1 MVELVGSNMQRRSF
15 LICVLLNLTVG
26 ACALHSIGDQS
37 SGQTRTSGQDIP
49 AAILVSHK
57 EVTAHRLT
65 PHEAIRT
72 RRRGG
77 RFPWPQ
83 IQLEA
88 VADENGDVTY
98 VHVTSTYDD
107 GLYPGW
113 EEFFPK
119 AIDVAKSWKFRSFER
134 NGKPVAARFLEYVNI
149 VPPEQ
154 LPTTHVP
161 FPEIQDWNKLQIT
174 LERTSCFGTCPAY
187 KVEIHGDGSMV
198 YTGTRF
204 VPITGEH
211 RDHISREAVEQ
222 IVEAFRRADYFSLRD
237 KYIQSVTDNA
247 TYRTSI
253 SIGGQTKS
261 VTNYVG
267 EEVGMPQTV
276 TDLENAID
284 HVADTAKWIRG
295 DAATLPALKSENW
308 NFNSPQAATTLVRIA
323 RLGSADAVRELIAAG
338 VAVNGK
344 DEVGSGPLAAAVC
357 GEFGYSN
364 DNFGVIPVL
373 IEAGA
378 GRDNPAEMNKALI
391 CAARAGDLDATRL
404 LLKAGAS
411 PEATDNSGNAPL
423 IEAASSGVPQ
433 VVEEVLKQHP
443 NINARNQMG
452 KTAIFA
458 AAVYYVSWEDHDID
472 HPAVI
477 RLLAKSGADLNAQDQ
492 DGNTALHVTH
502 DLDSAKALIQLG
514 ARINILNNEGDT
526 PLINTCSAEVA
537 KLLIHAGADPATRNI
552 HGLTALD
559 FALVHNWK
567 GKVEALQAAQPR
579 KQQE

>member
-1 MVELVGSNMQRRSF
+1 MQRRS
-15 LICVLLNLTVG
+15 LTICVLLNLTVA
-26 ACALHSIGDQS
+26 ACALGSIGDQN
-37 SGQTRTSGQDIP
+37 SGPTTAGEDIP
-49 AAILVSHK
+49 SAVLVSQR
-57 EVTAHRLT
+57 EVAAHRLT

-88 VADENGDVTY
+88 VADANGDVTY
-98 VHVTSTYDD
+98 VHVTSTRDD
-107 GLYPGW
+107 RLYPGW
-113 EEFFPK
+113 EDFFPK
-119 AIDVAKSWKFRSFER
+119 AIELAKNWKFRPFER
-134 NGKPVAARFLEYVNI
+134 NGKPVAARFLEYANI

-161 FPEIQDWNKLQIT
+161 FPEVPDWNKLEIT
-174 LERTSCFGTCPAY
+174 LERTSCFGTCLAY

-204 VPITGEH
+204 VAITGEH
-211 RDHISREAVEQ
+211 WDHISHEAVEQ

-261 VTNYVG
+261 VTDYVG

-284 HVADTAKWIRG
+284 HIADTPKWIRG
-295 DAATLPALKSENW
+295 DAATVPALKSENW

-338 VAVNGK
+338 AAVNGK

-357 GEFGYSN
+357 GEFGHSN
-364 DNFGVIPVL
+364 DNVGVIPAL

-378 GRDNPAEMNKALI
+378 GRDNPAEMNQALI
-391 CAARAGDLDATRL
+391 CAARAGEFDAVRL
-404 LLKAGAS
+404 LLQSGA
-411 PEATDNSGNAPL
+411 NADAADSDRNTPL

-433 VVEEVLKQHP
+433 VVEEVLKHRP
-443 NINARNQMG
+443 NVNERNHLG
-452 KTAIFA
+452 KTAVFA
-458 AAVYYVSWEDHDID
+458 AAVNYISSEDHDCD

-477 RLLAKSGADLNAQDQ
+477 RLLVKSGADLNTQDK
-492 DGNTALHVTH
+492 DGNTALHLTS
-502 DLDSAKALIQLG
+502 DLDSAKALVELG
-514 ARINILNNEGDT
+514 ARIDILNNEGDT
-526 PLINTCSAEVA
+526 PLINTGSGEVA
-537 KLLIHAGADPATRNI
+537 KLLLQAGADLAVRNI

-559 FALVHNWK
+559 FALAHNWK
-567 GKVEALQAAQPR
+567 GKVEALQATQS
-579 KQQE
+579 KTH

>member
-1 MVELVGSNMQRRSF
+1 MRRESF

-26 ACALHSIGDQS
+26 ACALCSIGDQS
-37 SGQTRTSGQDIP
+37 PGSTRTSGQDIP
-49 AAILVSHK
+49 SAILVSHK

-72 RRRGG
+72 RRRGS

-88 VADENGDVTY
+88 VADANGDVTY
-98 VHVTSTYDD
+98 VHVTSTHDD
-107 GLYPGW
+107 RLYPGW
-113 EEFFPK
+113 EDFFPK
-119 AIDVAKSWKFRSFER
+119 AIELAKNWKFRPFER

-161 FPEIQDWNKLQIT
+161 FPEIQDGNKLEIT

-204 VPITGEH
+204 VAITGEH
-211 RDHISREAVEQ
+211 RDHISDEAVGQ

-247 TYRTSI
+247 TYQTSI
-253 SIGGQTKS
+253 SIGGHTKS

-276 TDLENAID
+276 TDLENEID
-284 HVADTAKWIRG
+284 HIADTAKWIRG
-295 DAATLPALKSENW
+295 DAATVPALKSENW
-308 NFNSPQAATTLVRIA
+308 NFNSPQAATTLVRVA
-323 RLGSADAVRELIAAG
+323 RSGDADAVRELIAAG

-344 DEVGSGPLAAAVC
+344 DEVGSGPLAVAVC
-357 GEFGYSN
+357 EEFGYSN
-364 DNFGVIPVL
+364 DNFGVIPAL

-391 CAARAGDLDATRL
+391 CAARAGEARRNSFI
-404 LLKAGAS
+404 AG
-411 PEATDNSGNAPL
+411 
-423 IEAASSGVPQ
+423 
-433 VVEEVLKQHP
+433 
-443 NINARNQMG
+443 G
-452 KTAIFA
+452 K
-458 AAVYYVSWEDHDID
+458 
-472 HPAVI
+472 
-477 RLLAKSGADLNAQDQ
+477 
-492 DGNTALHVTH
+492 
-502 DLDSAKALIQLG
+502 
-514 ARINILNNEGDT
+514 
-526 PLINTCSAEVA
+526 C
-537 KLLIHAGADPATRNI
+537 
-552 HGLTALD
+552 
-559 FALVHNWK
+559 
-567 GKVEALQAAQPR
+567 QPR
-579 KQQE
+579 SH